1 MDKSKAI
8 RIIPNNGYLR
18 INPHQYTIEELEY
31 NIDNLRPTTLYE
43 TQTLTADFC
52 AKYLLDPDLENS
64 FMSEDSWF
72 DYRDVLDSQPH
83 ITKTELHNACLAF
96 AILKKKNSK

>member
-1 MDKSKAI
+1 MDKSKVI

-18 INPHQYTIEELEY
+18 INPHHYTIEELEF
-31 NIDNLRPTTLYE
+31 NINFLRPTTLYE

-52 AKYLLDPDLENS
+52 AKYLLDPDLE

-72 DYRDVLDSQPH
+72 DYRDVLDCQPH
-83 ITKTELHNACLAF
+83 ITKTELYNACLAF
-96 AILKKKNSK
+96 TALKKIQISWL